1 MQTYDLLMLVVLV
14 GATIFGFWKG
24 MAWQIASIAS
34 LIVSYFASLR
44 FSDQLAPMF
53 GQQAPLNKFVAMAAI
68 YVGTSFFI
76 WTAFRFVSKAID
88 KVRLESFDKQLG
100 AMIGFAKGVLLC
112 VAITFFAVVF
122 APQQQGQAIVN
133 SQSGRY
139 IVALLDKAH
148 TVFPPEIHQII
159 DPYLNKVEERLNPNF
174 QPHGQDM
181 QQAWQNPVNA
191 NTPTDWPKLP
201 NIQLPNLQW
210 PQPQTPQQPSTAWP
224 TGASSPPQ
232 NPAWPTSSQA
242 QPQQPSTAWPSQPRT
257 ADTLGPYA
265 TPR

>member
-1 MQTYDLLMLVVLV
+1 MQTYDVFMLVVLV
-14 GATIFGFWKG
+14 GATVFGFWKG
-24 MAWQIASIAS
+24 MAWQIASLAS
-34 LIVSYFASLR
+34 LIVSYIASLR

-76 WTAFRFVSKAID
+76 WTLFRFVSKAID

-100 AMIGFAKGVLLC
+100 AIIGFAKGVLLC

-122 APQQQGQAIVN
+122 APPQQGQAIVN

-159 DPYLNKVEERLNPNF
+159 DPYLNKVEQRLNPNF

-181 QQAWQNPVNA
+181 QQAWQNQA
-191 NTPTDWPKLP
+191 KSDSPTGWPQLP
-201 NIQLPNLQW
+201 NIQLPNMQW
-210 PQPQTPQQPSTAWP
+210 PQPQAPQQPSTAWPAGASSSPPQPGWPTSQPQQPSTAWP
-224 TGASSPPQ
+224 T
-232 NPAWPTSSQA
+232 
-242 QPQQPSTAWPSQPRT
+242 QPSEARAPDS
-257 ADTLGPYA
+257 PYA
-265 TPR
+265 VPR